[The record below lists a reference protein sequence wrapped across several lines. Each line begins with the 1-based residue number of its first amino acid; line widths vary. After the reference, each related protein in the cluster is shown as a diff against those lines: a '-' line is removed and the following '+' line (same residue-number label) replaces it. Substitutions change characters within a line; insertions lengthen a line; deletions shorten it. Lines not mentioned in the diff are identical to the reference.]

1 MTKIASV
8 ANILKGKITVGE
20 TVTVRGWIC
29 TRRDSK
35 QDYLS

>member
-8 ANILKGKITVGE
+8 CHYFKRKITVGE
-20 TVTVRGWIC
+20 TVTVRGWIR
-29 TRRDSK
+29 TRQSSK